1 MDGAVEQPKHCWPC
15 RASFADVTT
24 IKKNRIYLRSQSVV
38 GSVIPTIPARM
49 THSAPSEKSKHH
61 DFFFFPL
68 RGWWWWWESISSS
81 TSEKLAPIWVLK
93 WDLSHNRAG
102 IHSTEREKCCRKSE
116 GVWNKC
122 LHFKKNN

>member
-61 DFFFFPL
+61 DFFFFFPSGGGGGGNL
-68 RGWWWWWESISSS
+68 FPAALQKSWHQSGSSS
-81 TSEKLAPIWVLK
+81 GI
-93 WDLSHNRAG
+93 SHTTGQEFTAQRERNAAENQKVFG
-102 IHSTEREKCCRKSE
+102 INAFISK
-116 GVWNKC
+116 
-122 LHFKKNN
+122 KKN